1 MFIYISRHDHLIA
14 FFRMF
19 GAVEY
24 ILFSSW
30 CVFVILMQFNIAF
43 FLFSLRSVVFRDE
56 YKKLTQLSRW
66 TEHNDCVTIYS

>member
-1 MFIYISRHDHLIA
+1 MTRPSKESVYTKHSKPYAKCDIYTCLYISRHDHLIA

-30 CVFVILMQFNIAF
+30 CVFVILM
-43 FLFSLRSVVFRDE
+43 
-56 YKKLTQLSRW
+56 
-66 TEHNDCVTIYS
+66 